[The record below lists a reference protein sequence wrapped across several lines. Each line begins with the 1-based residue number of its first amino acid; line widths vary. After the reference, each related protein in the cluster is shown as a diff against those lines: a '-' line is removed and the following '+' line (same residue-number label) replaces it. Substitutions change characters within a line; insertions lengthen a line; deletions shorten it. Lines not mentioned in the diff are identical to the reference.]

1 MQSRSSGFTTLTKA
15 IVLGLAT
22 SLSAGCAAEADDG
35 AQVDDEA
42 LAEQDLTAA
51 EPIGAEPAGKPTQNA
66 IVLVHG
72 NGATPTHWS
81 MLGVREA
88 LLADGHVVQESHVP
102 LGTAE
107 MRAEHLGPA
116 VDAALA
122 FCKTSGRC
130 NPSKVNIL
138 AHSMGGLDARV
149 LGAMPG
155 YKDKIASL
163 TTIATPHQGSS
174 VADVLLKTT
183 NDAVRSLL
191 TKFVERW
198 SAEFQP
204 AGSPPIDAKGIWK
217 SLSVAN
223 AQEFNQ
229 RYPLNPSVFNQ
240 SWAGVSYPLAWA
252 SDDARKTAR
261 EACENKVLSSRGRV
275 DWTDKLLV
283 GGHTILAGI
292 SREPNDG
299 MVTVR
304 SAKWGTFN
312 GCIPADHVDQIGRF
326 AEGHKDKR
334 TGFDHLRF
342 FRNVAFDLASKGF

>member
-1 MQSRSSGFTTLTKA
+1 MQTYSFGLSCFAKA
-15 IVLGLAT
+15 VLFGLAA
-22 SLSAGCAAEADDG
+22 SLSVACAGETDEEAL
-35 AQVDDEA
+35 VDDEA
-42 LAEQDLTAA
+42 LAEQDLSAA
-51 EPIGAEPAGKPTQNA
+51 DPIGADPQGMPARNA

-102 LGTAE
+102 LGTSE
-107 MRAEHLGPA
+107 LRAQHLGPA
-116 VDAALA
+116 VDAVLA
-122 FCKTSGRC
+122 YCKTSGRC
-130 NPSKVNIL
+130 NPLKVNLL

-149 LGAMPG
+149 LGAMPE

-174 VADVLLKTT
+174 VADVLLATT
-183 NDAVRSLL
+183 NDPARRLL

-198 SAEFQP
+198 AAEFQP
-204 AGSPPIDAKGIWK
+204 QGSPPIDTKGIWK
-217 SLSVAN
+217 SLSTGSAKD
-223 AQEFNQ
+223 FNQ
-229 RYPLNPSVFNQ
+229 RYPLNPTVYNQ
-240 SWAGVSYPLAWA
+240 SWAGVSYPLARA
-252 SDDARKTAR
+252 SDDSRQAARA
-261 EACENKVLSSRGRV
+261 ACEDRILSSNDRV

-283 GGHTILAGI
+283 GGNVILAGA

-304 SAKWGTFN
+304 SAKWGTFK
-312 GCIPADHVDQIGRF
+312 GCIPADHMDQIGRF
-326 AEGHKDKR
+326 AKGHNDKR

-342 FRNVAFDLASKGF
+342 FRSVAFDLASKGF